1 MDESGAVDTA
11 QKSSSTKEL
20 KESGE
25 VDISQQV
32 MEVELKEGKD
42 VKQEMRK
49 MLDKEEAPKGKAW
62 KSWWKKQ
69 WKRGSN
75 FQAEVHPDHNKA
87 SGTEP
92 ARQNI
97 LYIAFVFQ
105 QAM

>member
-1 MDESGAVDTA
+1 M
-11 QKSSSTKEL
+11 
-20 KESGE
+20 
-25 VDISQQV
+25 

-49 MLDKEEAPKGKAW
+49 MLDKQEAPKGKAW

-75 FQAEVHPDHNKA
+75 FQAEVHPDHNK
-87 SGTEP
+87 SSWTEP

-97 LYIAFVFQ
+97 IYIGFVFQ